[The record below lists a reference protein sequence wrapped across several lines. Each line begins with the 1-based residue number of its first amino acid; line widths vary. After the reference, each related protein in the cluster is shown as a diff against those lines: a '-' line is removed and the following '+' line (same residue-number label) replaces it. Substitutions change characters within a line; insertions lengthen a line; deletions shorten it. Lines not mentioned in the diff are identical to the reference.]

1 MGILKWTLVVFAAGL
16 VGYFGRY
23 LSKLLI
29 ERFRRGNAEGISAPQ
44 PGETRKSQ
52 YHYKSEKKRRK

>member
-1 MGILKWTLVVFAAGL
+1 MGILKWTLVVFAAGF

-29 ERFRRGNAEGISAPQ
+29 ERLRRGKAEGISAPQ
-44 PGETRKSQ
+44 PAETKTSQ
-52 YHYKSEKKRRK
+52 YDYKSEKKRLT